1 MELTYRWRLPLAALT
16 VTLLTVSIA
25 LVAWGP
31 TAYGKPPVMV
41 TICHAAGLD
50 GTTHYV
56 TLTIPENAVYGQAGH
71 FYENGT
77 TRAGHEDDYL
87 GECRVT
93 TTTTEPTTTS
103 TQVTTTATEPTTTS
117 TQATTTTSEATT
129 TTTEATTT
137 TTEATTTTTEATTTT
152 AEATT
157 TTTEA
162 TTTTTEATTTTT
174 EATTTTTDPTTTTTD
189 PTTTTTDPTTTAT
202 EATTTSVATTST
214 VGDVVLPTVLTT
226 VAGTVADTLPFTGTE
241 AEGMGLLA
249 LAFLALGALL
259 ITAVRPDSRTERSED
274 L

>member
-152 AEATT
+152 
-157 TTTEA
+157 
-162 TTTTTEATTTTT
+162 
-174 EATTTTTDPTTTTTD
+174 TD

>member
-152 AEATT
+152 
-157 TTTEA
+157 TEA
-162 TTTTTEATTTTT
+162 
-174 EATTTTTDPTTTTTD
+174 TTTTTD

>member
-137 TTEATTTTTEATTTT
+137 TT
-152 AEATT
+152 
-157 TTTEA
+157 
-162 TTTTTEATTTTT
+162 
-174 EATTTTTDPTTTTTD
+174 DPTTTTTD

>member
-137 TTEATTTTTEATTTT
+137 TT
-152 AEATT
+152 
-157 TTTEA
+157 
-162 TTTTTEATTTTT
+162 
-174 EATTTTTDPTTTTTD
+174 D